1 MSVAGMSWINTLKMT
16 DMINDVYKASDRRY
30 GGDDVM
36 KYRRAGR
43 SGILLPEIS
52 LGLWQNFGDTVP
64 FDRSR
69 RILHFAFDNGITH
82 FDLANNYGPSYGSAE
97 ETFGRMM
104 KGSFAPYRDELFVS
118 TKAGYDMWPGPYG
131 NWCGRKYL
139 MASLDQSLRR
149 MNLDYVDLFY
159 VHRFDPHTPI
169 EETLRALVDIV
180 RGGKALYVG
189 ISRWPQAELE
199 KGLKYLDSHECH
211 CLLLQDRY
219 NILDREPL
227 DNGCIST
234 AAGNGT
240 GFISFSPLAQGLL
253 TDRYLNGALPADS
266 RAARGAHLTAEALTP
281 DLLSR
286 LERLN
291 RLAGERGQSLAQMAL
306 SWILSDVRTT
316 SVLVGASSEQQL
328 RSNLQ
333 AIRNTTFSQEEID
346 LIDSILK

>member
-1 MSVAGMSWINTLKMT
+1 M
-16 DMINDVYKASDRRY
+16 
-30 GGDDVM
+30 
-36 KYRRAGR
+36 
-43 SGILLPEIS
+43 
-52 LGLWQNFGDTVP
+52 
-64 FDRSR
+64 
-69 RILHFAFDNGITH
+69 
-82 FDLANNYGPSYGSAE
+82 
-97 ETFGRMM
+97 
-104 KGSFAPYRDELFVS
+104 
-118 TKAGYDMWPGPYG
+118 
-131 NWCGRKYL
+131 
-139 MASLDQSLRR
+139 
-149 MNLDYVDLFY
+149 
-159 VHRFDPHTPI
+159 
-169 EETLRALVDIV
+169 
-180 RGGKALYVG
+180 
-189 ISRWPQAELE
+189 
-199 KGLKYLDSHECH
+199 
-211 CLLLQDRY
+211 LQDRY
-219 NILDREPL
+219 NILDREPM